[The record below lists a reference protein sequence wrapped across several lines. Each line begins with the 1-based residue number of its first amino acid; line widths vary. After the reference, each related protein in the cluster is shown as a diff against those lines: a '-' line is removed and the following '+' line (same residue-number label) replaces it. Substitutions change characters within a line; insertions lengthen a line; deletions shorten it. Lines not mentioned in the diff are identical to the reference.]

1 MLHKCPASQRK
12 HGGNYGQKAN
22 SRGGKEI
29 KIIDDLLSTL
39 NPEAT
44 VRDILQGPYWT
55 AVLTRNCGLASTP
68 HEAGHHHGDAPVR
81 DAGRLMDKDA
91 LELAG
96 MARSGNSLEAAIG
109 VATINSLLDVDERRC
124 IELNAADLLVEQGKD
139 KRVALIGHFPFV
151 KRLRQA
157 VAELSVIEKHPR
169 EGDFAESES
178 QELIPQADVV
188 AITGSAFVNH
198 TIEGLLHLCS
208 PKAYVIVLGP
218 TTPLSPVL
226 FDYGVDAISGTKVID
241 PETVFRHVSQGATF
255 RQMKGVRL
263 LTMKKQ

>member
-1 MLHKCPASQRK
+1 MCHKCPASQHKYGRD
-12 HGGNYGQKAN
+12 YGQKVY
-22 SRGGKEI
+22 SRGDNEI

-39 NPEAT
+39 NPEAA
-44 VRDILQGPYWT
+44 VRDILQGPHWT

-68 HEAGHHHGDAPVR
+68 HGTHHHHGDAPVW
-81 DAGRLMDKDA
+81 DAGRLMDKDS

-109 VATINSLLDVDERRC
+109 VATINSLLDVDELRC
-124 IELNAADLLVEQGKD
+124 IELNAADLLVGKGRD
-139 KRVALIGHFPFV
+139 KRVVLIGHFPFV

-157 VAELSVIEKHPR
+157 AAELWVIEKHPR
-169 EGDFAESES
+169 EGDFAETES
-178 QELIPQADVV
+178 QALIPQADVV
-188 AITGSAFVNH
+188 AITGSTFVNH
-198 TIEGLLHLCS
+198 TIEDLLHLCS

-218 TTPLSPVL
+218 TTPLSSVL
-226 FDYGVDAISGTKVID
+226 FNYGVDAISGTKVVD
-241 PETVFRHVSQGATF
+241 PETVLRYVSQGATF